1 MRRPYSGAVAEFL
14 AWCDDNQ
21 VSSITTVQPLHVA
34 ACIETQQQERP
45 APPVK
50 LRLAAI
56 RCLFD
61 WLVTGQVVPLIS
73 AKSVRGPSHV
83 VTAAKT
89 PVLARALIDSI
100 EVPTINPL

>member
-1 MRRPYSGAVAEFL
+1 MRRPYSGAVADSWS
-14 AWCDDNQ
+14 WCDDNQ

-56 RCLFD
+56 RYLFD
-61 WLVTGQVVPLIS
+61 WLVIGQVVP
-73 AKSVRGPSHV
+73 V
-83 VTAAKT
+83 
-89 PVLARALIDSI
+89 
-100 EVPTINPL
+100 NPASRCVAPPMW